1 MDLGNGLGH
10 LTYSTLVHPGD
21 TWAEMWNSLTTY
33 VPKVKARV
41 CPDAPF
47 GVSLRIS
54 NASAKTLTGRAR
66 NQTEAMAR
74 PAYRR
79 NDLQLAAI
87 AVSRQQGSF
96 DRLRKEWLRRRL
108 QVRIFSSVANLFS

>member
-1 MDLGNGLGH
+1 MDLGHGLGH

-41 CPDAPF
+41 CPDKPF

-54 NASAKTLTGRAR
+54 ASSAKTLTNDPHERQRLVHAAA
-66 NQTEAMAR
+66 QS
-74 PAYRR
+74 PA
-79 NDLQLAAI
+79 
-87 AVSRQQGSF
+87 G
-96 DRLRKEWLRRRL
+96 
-108 QVRIFSSVANLFS
+108 